1 MTDEQRRILEMV
13 ADGTLSQEDADRLL
27 EALGPAPETPAPAPE
42 EEPAHD
48 LGERISAV
56 VENIV
61 DRAMGAFTPAAGE
74 DLGDRIADAVDRTVE
89 AALGDDD
96 DSQPQQDAASM
107 DLDPSTTVL
116 ALAGESED
124 ADAIHSVKIE
134 WVTGEVEVLPWEGSE
149 LRITETANRPM
160 NEDERMRQTLENGV
174 LTVEWTRRR
183 FRVGPLNLRKHLVV
197 EIPAGAVLRRVEVNS
212 VSAPVRLEGTAASE
226 GLTATTVS
234 GKLKGFDLA
243 APTLAL
249 STVSGKLEA
258 QGFAGDTVSLNTVSG
273 KLEAR
278 GSAPSLK
285 AETVSG
291 RIELGLEDLPQDLHA
306 NTVSG
311 RIETTLLLPPEDP
324 RGFTVEYESLSGTFE
339 CDFPLIGELKKH
351 HGKAVF
357 GDGSARISL
366 ETTSGKMELHRV

>member
-1 MTDEQRRILEMV
+1 MNDEQRKILEMV
-13 ADGTLSQEDADRLL
+13 ADGTLTQQDADRLL
-27 EALGPAPETPAPAPE
+27 EALGPASEAAPE
-42 EEPAHD
+42 EEPSQD
-48 LGERISAV
+48 LGDRISAV

-61 DRAMGAFTPAAGE
+61 DRTMGAFGPSGDG
-74 DLGDRIADAVDRTVE
+74 DLGEKISAAVEEATA
-89 AALGDDD
+89 AALD
-96 DSQPQQDAASM
+96 PQ
-107 DLDPSTTVL
+107 THR
-116 ALAGESED
+116 EED
-124 ADAIHSVKIE
+124 ADSEPWDEESHTSLMVLAEDAQGEGVHSLVIS
-134 WVTGEVEVLPWEGSE
+134 WVSGEVEVLPWEGSE

-160 NEDERMRQTLENGV
+160 SDDERMRQTLENGV

-212 VSAPVRLEGTAASE
+212 VSAPVRLEGTAASGE
-226 GLTATTVS
+226 LTATTVS

-273 KLEAR
+273 KLEAH

-291 RIELGLEDLPQDLHA
+291 RMELGLEDLPQDLHA

-311 RIETTLLLPPEDP
+311 RIEATLLLPPEDP

-357 GDGSARISL
+357 GDGSARINL
-366 ETTSGKMELHRV
+366 ETTSGKIELHRA